1 MLNMTTIVTALAP
14 AFAVGL
20 GIQHLNELLDAV
32 FSAMAGANT
41 NRKKLFMGLS
51 SLFFGGAAT
60 LLLNLHI
67 VQLLTDAGS
76 QPGVAFRVMDGA
88 VTALIISTGTEGIN
102 SIVKFLGYAKD
113 QKGAA
118 VVQAAGAAGAAIRGP
133 NG

>member
-1 MLNMTTIVTALAP
+1 MTTIVTALAP

-32 FSAMAGANT
+32 FSAMAGANA
-41 NRKKLFMGLS
+41 NRKKLYMGLS

-60 LLLNLHI
+60 LILNLHI

-76 QPGVAFRVMDGA
+76 QPGAAFRVMDGA

-113 QKGAA
+113 QKGAQ